1 MRVLLKELANIDS
14 EVTGSVNKMYSK
26 LIFKDFS
33 VVNDTKNPLK
43 TSYTSEGVSVS
54 LGADYS
60 LADEDTVTSEGV
72 LCINS
77 ILVYLN
83 RKSQIMSW
91 YQCGIISKMEFSKA
105 LRDLIDNTINILAMI
120 FGITSKLNKGT
131 VAHAGQ
137 EVKAGGFS
145 NKDEEDLNS
154 VCKPVQSSDLDD
166 DGTL

>member
-1 MRVLLKELANIDS
+1 MRVLLKELASIDS
-14 EVTGSVNKMYSK
+14 EVTELVNNMYLK

-43 TSYTSEGVSVS
+43 TSYSSEGISVS

-60 LADEDTVTSEGV
+60 HVDKDTVTSEGV

-91 YQCGIISKMEFSKA
+91 YQCGIISKVEFSKA
-105 LRDLIDNTINILAMI
+105 LRDLIDSTIRIIAMI
-120 FGITSKLNKGT
+120 FGITSKLNKET
-131 VAHAGQ
+131 VDADGQ
-137 EVKAGGFS
+137 EANAGGFS
-145 NKDEEDLNS
+145 NRDEEDLNS
-154 VCKPVQSSDLDD
+154 VCKPVQSSDLGD
-166 DGTL
+166 DGAL

>member
-1 MRVLLKELANIDS
+1 MRVLLKELASIDS
-14 EVTGSVNKMYSK
+14 EVTESVNKMYSK

-60 LADEDTVTSEGV
+60 LVDEDTVTSEGV

-120 FGITSKLNKGT
+120 FGITSKLNKDT
-131 VAHAGQ
+131 VAHVGQ

-145 NKDEEDLNS
+145 NRDEEDLNS